1 MWPKR
6 KKKKNKKRNIKAP
19 KTKNIVNSTSISNG
33 ETHVKKLITCAIP
46 AILKY
51 ERARKKFQ
59 LGRLELIPLQ
69 RQYIE
74 ISSSIDGIPI
84 KTVHT
89 INFNKNVMVNI
100 LKCHIAYKYKT
111 EYKINPYNKTLIHIT
126 KHYNLYNIIIK
137 ILIII

>member
-1 MWPKR
+1 MAKKKK
-6 KKKKNKKRNIKAP
+6 KKKKNVKP
-19 KTKNIVNSTSISNG
+19 LKTKNIFKSTSVGNS
-33 ETHVKKLITCAIP
+33 ETHVKKLITCVIP

-84 KTVHT
+84 KTVHI
-89 INFNKNVMVNI
+89 INFNKNVRVNNF
-100 LKCHIAYKYKT
+100 KCHITYKIEYKT
-111 EYKINPYNKTLIHIT
+111 IFLQSKTCSKYLFP
-126 KHYNLYNIIIK
+126 KE
-137 ILIII
+137 